1 MTWMHP
7 PYHHTHIPFPPL
19 PTTCDR
25 FNDLGAIY
33 PPPLPSPRT
42 ENRQVYPA
50 LMEAA
55 MAEPLNA
62 TDVAP
67 SIGSIRE
74 LVGVRPNPRL

>member
-1 MTWMHP
+1 MHDVDKP
-7 PYHHTHIPFPPL
+7 HHHPHIPSPPL
-19 PTTCDR
+19 PITGHP
-25 FNDLGAIY
+25 FNQRLGAIY
-33 PPPLPSPRT
+33 PPARS